1 MCIRDRLQGAF
12 YHLCQWLLLGPVL
25 ALTRTRY
32 FGVPDIGAVRSGLL
46 IASNHQSFLDPVLV
60 GVSLVRP
67 ISYLARRSLFRI
79 HGLNAL
85 LRAVRTH
92 PVRRGG
98 VDRAALRTVRR
109 LLAGGEAILIF
120 PEGTRTADG
129 SLGRFKP
136 GVASLA
142 IRHGVPVLPVCI
154 EGAFACWPRTQVLPR
169 PGRVAVAYGRL
180 LDPTGKAPDEL
191 TQLVRDEI
199 ERLRESLRDYLVR

>member
-1 MCIRDRLQGAF
+1 M
-12 YHLCQWLLLGPVL
+12 L

-32 FGVPDIGAVRSGLL
+32 FGVPDIRAVRSGLL

-60 GVSLVRP
+60 GMSLARP
-67 ISYLARRSLFRI
+67 ISYLARRDLFRI
-79 HGLNAL
+79 RGFNAL
-85 LRAVRTH
+85 LRAVGTH
-92 PVRRGG
+92 PVRRGA
-98 VDRAALRTVRR
+98 VDSAALRTMRR

-120 PEGTRTADG
+120 PEGTRTPDG

-154 EGAFACWPRTQVLPR
+154 EGAFACWPRTRALPR

-180 LDPTGKAPDEL
+180 LDPAGKAPDEL
-191 TQLVRDEI
+191 TQLVHDEI
-199 ERLRESLRDYLVR
+199 ERLQESLRDYLVR